1 MGAEHLPS
9 FPKAPLAE
17 ATCAHNR
24 LAEDVGGD
32 YSVGWK
38 QLPGGE
44 QKSLFLNGL
53 SISLPQAASA
63 SCVPSLSLCFC
74 VSPSP
79 SFCLSLLPTPVSF
92 SLFLLLPTC
101 CEVRIPR
108 TAARG
113 KTQHSSDCVTYSS
126 LALSLTPPFLTT
138 PPLTPSITKVP
149 LKGFPGQSSSFLLGP
164 PHD

>member
-1 MGAEHLPS
+1 MGW
-9 FPKAPLAE
+9 
-17 ATCAHNR
+17 N
-24 LAEDVGGD
+24 
-32 YSVGWK
+32 

-44 QKSLFLNGL
+44 QKLLFLNGL
-53 SISLPQAASA
+53 SVPTTGCVDLPSPSDQASPPQAASA

-79 SFCLSLLPTPVSF
+79 SFCLSLLPTPISF

-164 PHD
+164 PRD